1 MNNNQLII
9 MYHSVSSVEIPEVI
23 GSFPISFDR
32 FKEQILL
39 AKKLGYSFD
48 FISNLDKNIE
58 STNKII
64 YITGDDG
71 TIDWTRNVL
80 PWCEENKIP
89 THTGVITGPFH
100 EKKVYPLT
108 HLVQIILFTRDKNI
122 LEELSTKIKNNFLSK
137 EQLSYINSIYHYE
150 ELEYR
155 RIIKGAFNLILEID
169 IANELIGEYSSL
181 ERELLMN
188 RFEQLDYYKQ
198 FKYAEIGVH
207 SKSHCALGK
216 NITSYIKDEIIE
228 SKELI
233 VANELTLSGYFV
245 SPMKPRYGATLDS
258 IVTQLQELGFKGIL
272 DSNYGIWDKKNYI
285 IPRIDAKLMEQS
297 ILL

>member
-1 MNNNQLII
+1 MNNKQLII

-39 AKKLGYSFD
+39 AKELGYRFD
-48 FISNLDKNIE
+48 FISNLEKNKE
-58 STNKII
+58 STDKII
-64 YITGDDG
+64 YITSDDG

-100 EKKVYPLT
+100 EKEVYPLT

-122 LEELSTKIKNNFLSK
+122 LEKLSQKIKNNFLTK
-137 EQLSYINSIYHYE
+137 EQLTYINKIYNYE

-155 RIIKGAFNLILEID
+155 RIIKGAFNLILEVD
-169 IANELIGEYSSL
+169 VANELIVEYSSL

-188 RFEQLDYYKQ
+188 RFEQLGYYKK

-216 NITSYIKDEIIE
+216 DISGYVKNEIIE
-228 SKELI
+228 SKELLI
-233 VANELTLSGYFV
+233 ANGLIPSPYFV

-258 IVTQLQELGFKGIL
+258 IVTDLKELGFKGII
-272 DSNYGIWDKKNYI
+272 DSNYGIWDKKSYI

>member
-9 MYHSVSSVEIPEVI
+9 MYHSVSSIEIPEVI

-48 FISNLDKNIE
+48 FISNLDKNKE
-58 STNKII
+58 SENKII
-64 YITGDDG
+64 YITSDDG

-100 EKKVYPLT
+100 KQEVYPLT

-122 LEELSTKIKNNFLSK
+122 LEKLSEKIKNNFLTK
-137 EQLSYINSIYHYE
+137 EQLTYINKIYNYE

-169 IANELIGEYSSL
+169 VANELIGEYSSL

-188 RFEQLDYYKQ
+188 RFEQLDYYKK
-198 FKYAEIGVH
+198 FKYTEIGVH

-216 NITSYIKDEIIE
+216 DISGYIKNEIIE
-228 SKELI
+228 SKKLLI
-233 VANELTLSGYFV
+233 ANGLTPSAYFV
-245 SPMKPRYGATLDS
+245 SPMKPRYGVTLDL
-258 IVTQLQELGFKGIL
+258 IVTDLKELGFKGIL
-272 DSNYGIWDKKNYI
+272 DSNYGIWDKKSYI